1 MTSTP
6 TSSTEQIRS
15 SILSPESAGAD
26 FTQLTPIA
34 LAMAAQHDMEIVGC
48 SKGFNALK
56 DGDIISGDCSASEIE
71 QWLKGY
77 GAGHDIGTGASAPRL
92 ADQLLDAAF
101 SVPRDPRSS
110 QYKAGARA
118 ALAFRTEEIP
128 IPQPYPAGSVEA
140 DAFSAGIEE
149 GHAIWRRTV
158 AAAAGAE

>member
-1 MTSTP
+1 MTTTT
-6 TSSTEQIRS
+6 TSSTA
-15 SILSPESAGAD
+15 PAGAD

-34 LAMAAQHDMEIVGC
+34 LVLAAQHDMEIVGC
-48 SKGFNALK
+48 SKGFNVLR
-56 DGDIISGDCSASEIE
+56 DGDLLSSDCSASEIE
-71 QWLKGY
+71 EWLEGY
-77 GAGHDIGTGASAPRL
+77 DAGHDAGMNAGAQRL

-118 ALAFRTEEIP
+118 ALVFRTEETP

-149 GHAIWRRTV
+149 GHAIWRRV
-158 AAAAGAE
+158 QAAAGAA

>member
-1 MTSTP
+1 MTTTT
-6 TSSTEQIRS
+6 TSSTA
-15 SILSPESAGAD
+15 PAGAD

-34 LAMAAQHDMEIVGC
+34 LALAAQHDMEIVGC
-48 SKGFNALK
+48 SKGFNVLM

-101 SVPRDPRSS
+101 SVLRDPRSS

-118 ALAFRTEEIP
+118 ALAFRTECALIV
-128 IPQPYPAGSVEA
+128 QPYAAGSAEA

-149 GHAIWRRTV
+149 GHAIWRRTLTV
-158 AAAAGAE
+158 EAATA

>member
-1 MTSTP
+1 MNTT
-6 TSSTEQIRS
+6 TSSSNTA
-15 SILSPESAGAD
+15 PTGAD

-34 LAMAAQHDMEIVGC
+34 LVLAAQHDMEIVGC
-48 SKGFNALK
+48 AKGFNALK

-71 QWLKGY
+71 QWLEGY

-101 SVPRDPRSS
+101 SVLRDPRSS

-118 ALAFRTEEIP
+118 ALAFRTEETP
-128 IPQPYPAGSVEA
+128 VPQPYPAGSVEA

-149 GHAIWRRTV
+149 GHAIWRRV
-158 AAAAGAE
+158 QAAAGAA

>member
-1 MTSTP
+1 MTTTT
-6 TSSTEQIRS
+6 TSSTA
-15 SILSPESAGAD
+15 PAGAD

-34 LAMAAQHDMEIVGC
+34 LALAAQHDMEIVGC
-48 SKGFNALK
+48 SKGFNVLM

-77 GAGHDIGTGASAPRL
+77 GAGHDIGTGSSAPRL

-101 SVPRDPRSS
+101 SAPRDPRSS

-118 ALAFRTEEIP
+118 ALVFRTEETP

-149 GHAIWRRTV
+149 GHAIWRRTL
-158 AAAAGAE
+158 AAAGAV